1 MLGAETANFN
11 EPDNVETRKKLQEC
25 IYEAML
31 YKAGTVEMGFCGMC
45 CKRDFSK
52 IGVEQALKFVS
63 RLGTSLKVF
72 LVIDTILALGV
83 VLYIASGG
91 SSNGLVFLILS
102 CISFVVS
109 LIVIYLLMVAHRY
122 SKNLLN
128 KEDPFS
134 NSRIMLMIILFVV
147 TLRSVFAIALCSIAD
162 STNKVDDERNVLIR
176 CAITAIM
183 MLFVII
189 PIRHNFEVHRIEA

>member
-1 MLGAETANFN
+1 
-11 EPDNVETRKKLQEC
+11 
-25 IYEAML
+25 ML

-52 IGVEQALKFVS
+52 IGVEQALRFVN
-63 RLGTSLKVF
+63 RLGFSLKAF
-72 LVIDTILALGV
+72 LVIETCLALGIV
-83 VLYIASGG
+83 VYLAAGG
-91 SSNGLVFLILS
+91 NSTDTLFLVLS
-102 CISFVVS
+102 CSSFVVS
-109 LIVIYLLMVAHRY
+109 IVVVYLLMVAHRY

-134 NSRIMLMIILFVV
+134 NARIMLMIILFVV
-147 TLRSVFAIALCSIAD
+147 TLRSIFAISLCIIAD
-162 STNKVDDERNVLIR
+162 ETSTVKDERNVLIR
-176 CAITAIM
+176 CAVTAIM

>member
-1 MLGAETANFN
+1 
-11 EPDNVETRKKLQEC
+11 
-25 IYEAML
+25 ML

-52 IGVEQALKFVS
+52 IGVEHALRFVS

-72 LVIDTILALGV
+72 LVLDAILAAAV
-83 VLYIASGG
+83 VIYIACGG
-91 SSNGLVFLILS
+91 SSTGLPFLIISCVSFVLS
-102 CISFVVS
+102 CVV
-109 LIVIYLLMVAHRY
+109 VYLLMVAHRF

-134 NSRIMLMIILFVV
+134 NARIMLMIILFVV
-147 TLRSVFAIALCSIAD
+147 TLRSIFAIALCCIA
-162 STNKVDDERNVLIR
+162 VDTGSYNDERNVLIR
-176 CAITAIM
+176 CSVTAIM

-189 PIRHNFEVHRIEA
+189 PIRHNFEVHRVEA